1 MAAAANGSAANPADG
16 AGADGAHFQSH
27 YIPNT
32 PGEQAEMLAA
42 LGLASVDE
50 LFSDIPA
57 EFRHPPLRLP
67 APLSELEIQQEL
79 GALAARNR
87 PLSSGPS
94 FLGAGAYHHFIP
106 AVVKALMTRG
116 EFLTAYTPYQAE
128 ASQGTLQVIYEFQTL
143 IANLFGMEVANAGMY
158 DGATSLAEGALM
170 ACRVTGRSRVAV
182 MDTVSP
188 AYREVIGAY
197 CRPQGIEV
205 AVVPA
210 ASVHPSTSSGRTD
223 AATSTETAGRAAAT
237 PVHPAAANP
246 VHPELVEGWG
256 LPEEAACLVMQ
267 YPDFYGRI
275 GDLGGLTAAAHAVG
289 ALAVVSCD
297 PVAVGMFRPPGHYDA
312 DIVTGEGQPLGIP
325 PSFGGPYLGLFS
337 CKQQYIRQM
346 PSRLAGRTTDRN
358 GETGYV
364 LTLQTREQHIRR
376 ERATSNICTNEAL
389 YALACT
395 IYLSALGRAGLQQV
409 AELCYQKAHYAAARI
424 AQIPGYALAPG
435 YAVSGDRDR
444 VFFQEF
450 IIQGPAAPAEINR
463 RLLERNILGGLDVSY
478 RWPNG
483 MLLCVTEMNTRD
495 DIEALIAALA
505 EIGAAMNQEAR

>member
-1 MAAAANGSAANPADG
+1 
-16 AGADGAHFQSH
+16 
-27 YIPNT
+27 
-32 PGEQAEMLAA
+32 
-42 LGLASVDE
+42 
-50 LFSDIPA
+50 
-57 EFRHPPLRLP
+57 
-67 APLSELEIQQEL
+67 
-79 GALAARNR
+79 
-87 PLSSGPS
+87 
-94 FLGAGAYHHFIP
+94 
-106 AVVKALMTRG
+106 MTRG

-205 AVVPA
+205 VE
-210 ASVHPSTSSGRTD
+210 ASAP
-223 AATSTETAGRAAAT
+223 AT
-237 PVHPAAANP
+237 PGGA
-246 VHPELVEGWG
+246 VE
-256 LPEEAACLVMQ
+256 LPEEPACLVLQ
-267 YPDFYGRI
+267 YPDFYGRL
-275 GDLGGLTAAAHAVG
+275 GDLGGLTAAAHDAG

-297 PVAVGMFRPPGHYDA
+297 PVAVGMFQPPGHYDA

-395 IYLSALGRAGLQQV
+395 IYLSALGRAGLRQA

-424 AQIPGYALAPG
+424 AEIPGYALAPG
-435 YAVSGDRDR
+435 YGGPGSGDEAGAGEG

-450 IIQGPAAPAEINR
+450 VIQGPAAPAEINR
-463 RLLERNILGGLDVSY
+463 RLLERNILGGLDVSH

-483 MLLCVTEMNTRD
+483 MLLCVTEMNTRS

-505 EIGAAMNQEAR
+505 EIGAATNQEAR